1 MVLLIILLLIAVIL
15 TIVAVAVLSIGGAIG
30 LILFSDIIVCVAVIV
45 WIIKK
50 CIRKK

>member
-1 MVLLIILLLIAVIL
+1 MILLIILLLIAVIL
-15 TIVAVAVLSIGGAIG
+15 TVVAVAVLSVGGAIG
-30 LILFSDIIVCVAVIV
+30 LILFSDIIVCVAVLV

>member
-1 MVLLIILLLIAVIL
+1 MVLLLILLLMAVIL
-15 TIVAVAVLSIGGAIG
+15 TVVAVAILSVGGAIG
-30 LILFSDIIVCVAVIV
+30 LVLFSDIIVCVAILV

>member
-30 LILFSDIIVCVAVIV
+30 LILFSDIIVCVAVLV